1 MPNRTIRSELRS
13 LKLGRPLS
21 GLLAEIEAEAI
32 RRALNRRGG
41 KASPEPVKPWYKRL
55 FGRSA

>member
-21 GLLAEIEAEAI
+21 GRLAEIEAEAI
-32 RRALNRRGG
+32 RRAMDRRG
-41 KASPEPVKPWYKRL
+41 EPVKPWYKRL